1 MRSFTWTKLQ
11 FQMRFEIISLTGKY
25 SLHSP
30 SVVFY
35 MVEILCPHCE
45 EEIELDDDAYG
56 EFTCPHCDGEFEWG
70 EKPKARSKA
79 KTVSNSKP
87 MSGVKLG
94 SHALHAAG
102 GLMLF
107 IGMFSGWLTVGGFLD
122 ASPFG
127 MEASMFGFSASTGW
141 FSFFGD
147 DGDSVLAIFGII
159 FMLLAIVAIVSQIT
173 HLVFRYV
180 HHMSDAGKLEVSMQM
195 AYRSYEYRWHT
206 SLIALVCSI
215 AGVVIMEIGLII
227 AFGVELAFPRP
238 SLFGIFLLI
247 VLGGQFALM
256 NQELAEE

>member
-1 MRSFTWTKLQ
+1 
-11 FQMRFEIISLTGKY
+11 
-25 SLHSP
+25 
-30 SVVFY
+30 

-56 EFTCPHCDGEFEWG
+56 EFSCPYCDGEFEWG
-70 EKPKARSKA
+70 EEPKSKSKAR
-79 KTVSNSKP
+79 VSSAAEA
-87 MSGVKLG
+87 MSGVKAG
-94 SHALHAAG
+94 SHALHGAG
-102 GLMLF
+102 GVMLL

-141 FSFFGD
+141 FNFFGD
-147 DGDSVLAIFGII
+147 GGDSVLAIFGII
-159 FMLLAIVAIVSQIT
+159 FMLLAIAAIVSQIA

-180 HHMSDAGKLEVSMQM
+180 HHMSEAGKLEVSMQM
-195 AYRSYEYRWHT
+195 AFRSYQYRWHT

-215 AGVVIMEIGLII
+215 AGVVVMEIGLII

-238 SLFGIFLLI
+238 SLFGIFLLL
-247 VLGGQFALM
+247 VLGGQFIMM

>member
-1 MRSFTWTKLQ
+1 
-11 FQMRFEIISLTGKY
+11 
-25 SLHSP
+25 
-30 SVVFY
+30 

-56 EFTCPHCDGEFEWG
+56 EFSCPYCDGEFEWG
-70 EKPKARSKA
+70 EEPKSKVR
-79 KTVSNSKP
+79 VSSSSES
-87 MSGVKLG
+87 MSGIKAG
-94 SHALHAAG
+94 SHALHGAG
-102 GLMLF
+102 GVMLL

-141 FSFFGD
+141 FNFFGD
-147 DGDSVLAIFGII
+147 GGDSVLAIFGII
-159 FMLLAIVAIVSQIT
+159 FMLLAIVAIVSQIA

-180 HHMSDAGKLEVSMQM
+180 HHMSEAGKLEVSMQM
-195 AYRSYEYRWHT
+195 AFRSYQYRWHT

-215 AGVVIMEIGLII
+215 AGVVVMEIGLII

-238 SLFGIFLLI
+238 SLFGIFLLL
-247 VLGGQFALM
+247 VLGGQFVMM

>member
-1 MRSFTWTKLQ
+1 
-11 FQMRFEIISLTGKY
+11 
-25 SLHSP
+25 
-30 SVVFY
+30 

-45 EEIELDDDAYG
+45 EEIELEDDAYG

-127 MEASMFGFSASTGW
+127 MKASMFGFSASTGW

-195 AYRSYEYRWHT
+195 AYRSYQYRWHT

>member
-1 MRSFTWTKLQ
+1 MS
-11 FQMRFEIISLTGKY
+11 FEIISLTGKY

-195 AYRSYEYRWHT
+195 AYRSYQYRWHT

>member
-1 MRSFTWTKLQ
+1 
-11 FQMRFEIISLTGKY
+11 
-25 SLHSP
+25 
-30 SVVFY
+30 

-56 EFTCPHCDGEFEWG
+56 EFSCPYCEGEFEWG
-70 EKPKARSKA
+70 EEPNSKSKAR
-79 KTVSNSKP
+79 VSSGP
-87 MSGVKLG
+87 GTMSGVKAG
-94 SHALHAAG
+94 SHALHGAG
-102 GLMLF
+102 GVMLL

-141 FSFFGD
+141 FNFFGD
-147 DGDSVLAIFGII
+147 GGDSVLAIFGII
-159 FMLLAIVAIVSQIT
+159 FMLLAIVAIVSQIA

-180 HHMSDAGKLEVSMQM
+180 HHMSEAGKLEVSMQM
-195 AYRSYEYRWHT
+195 AFRSYQYRWHT

-215 AGVVIMEIGLII
+215 AGVVVMEIGLII

-238 SLFGIFLLI
+238 SLFGIFLLL
-247 VLGGQFALM
+247 VLGGQFVMM

>member
-1 MRSFTWTKLQ
+1 
-11 FQMRFEIISLTGKY
+11 
-25 SLHSP
+25 
-30 SVVFY
+30 

-45 EEIELDDDAYG
+45 EEIELEDDAYG

-180 HHMSDAGKLEVSMQM
+180 HHMSEAGKLEVSMQM
-195 AYRSYEYRWHT
+195 AYRSYQYRWHT

>member
-1 MRSFTWTKLQ
+1 
-11 FQMRFEIISLTGKY
+11 
-25 SLHSP
+25 
-30 SVVFY
+30 

-56 EFTCPHCDGEFEWG
+56 EFSCPYCGGEFEWG
-70 EKPKARSKA
+70 EAPKSKA
-79 KTVSNSKP
+79 GSDSASQP
-87 MSGVKLG
+87 MSGIKAG
-94 SHALHAAG
+94 SHALHGAG
-102 GLMLF
+102 GLMLV

-127 MEASMFGFSASTGW
+127 MKASMSGFSASTGW
-141 FSFFGD
+141 FNFFGD
-147 DGDSVLAIFGII
+147 GGDSVLAIFGII
-159 FMLLAIVAIVSQIT
+159 FMLLAIVAIASQIT

-195 AYRSYEYRWHT
+195 AYRSYQYRWHT

-215 AGVVIMEIGLII
+215 AGVVVMEIGLLI

-238 SLFGIFLLI
+238 SLFGIFLLL
-247 VLGGQFALM
+247 VLGGQFVLM

>member
-1 MRSFTWTKLQ
+1 
-11 FQMRFEIISLTGKY
+11 
-25 SLHSP
+25 
-30 SVVFY
+30 

-56 EFTCPHCDGEFEWG
+56 EFSCPYCDGEFEWG

-127 MEASMFGFSASTGW
+127 MKASMFGFSASTGW

-195 AYRSYEYRWHT
+195 AYRSYQYRWHT

>member
-1 MRSFTWTKLQ
+1 MPGQIF
-11 FQMRFEIISLTGKY
+11 F
-25 SLHSP
+25 
-30 SVVFY
+30 VVCQKHPR

-56 EFTCPHCDGEFEWG
+56 EFACPCCDGEFEWG

-79 KTVSNSKP
+79 KTVSNSEP

-107 IGMFSGWLTVGGFLD
+107 IGVFSGWVTVGGFLN

-127 MEASMFGFSASTGW
+127 MKASAFGFSASTGW

-147 DGDSVLAIFGII
+147 YGDPVLGIFGII

-195 AYRSYEYRWHT
+195 AYRSYQYRWHT
-206 SLIALVCSI
+206 SLISLVCSI

-227 AFGVELAFPRP
+227 TFGMELAFPRP

>member
-1 MRSFTWTKLQ
+1 
-11 FQMRFEIISLTGKY
+11 
-25 SLHSP
+25 
-30 SVVFY
+30 

-56 EFTCPHCDGEFEWG
+56 EFSCPYCDGEFEWG
-70 EKPKARSKA
+70 EEPKSK
-79 KTVSNSKP
+79 SKP
-87 MSGVKLG
+87 RASSTAGAMSGIKAG
-94 SHALHAAG
+94 SHALHGAG
-102 GLMLF
+102 GVMLL

-141 FSFFGD
+141 FNFFGD
-147 DGDSVLAIFGII
+147 GGDSVLAIFGII
-159 FMLLAIVAIVSQIT
+159 FMLLAIVAIVSQIA

-180 HHMSDAGKLEVSMQM
+180 HHMSEAGKLEVSMQM
-195 AYRSYEYRWHT
+195 AFRSYQYRWHT

-215 AGVVIMEIGLII
+215 AGVVVMEIGLII

-238 SLFGIFLLI
+238 SLFGIFLLL
-247 VLGGQFALM
+247 VLGGQFVMM

>member
-1 MRSFTWTKLQ
+1 
-11 FQMRFEIISLTGKY
+11 
-25 SLHSP
+25 
-30 SVVFY
+30 

-56 EFTCPHCDGEFEWG
+56 EFSCPYCDGEFEWG
-70 EKPKARSKA
+70 EEPKSKSKAR
-79 KTVSNSKP
+79 VSSAAGA
-87 MSGVKLG
+87 MSGVKAG
-94 SHALHAAG
+94 SHALHGAG
-102 GLMLF
+102 GVMLL

-141 FSFFGD
+141 FNFFGD
-147 DGDSVLAIFGII
+147 GGDSVLAIFGII
-159 FMLLAIVAIVSQIT
+159 FMLLAIAAIVSQIA

-180 HHMSDAGKLEVSMQM
+180 HHMSEAGKLEVSMQM
-195 AYRSYEYRWHT
+195 AFRSYQYRWHT

-215 AGVVIMEIGLII
+215 AGVVVMEIGLII

-238 SLFGIFLLI
+238 SLFGIFLLL
-247 VLGGQFALM
+247 VLGGQFVMM

>member
-1 MRSFTWTKLQ
+1 
-11 FQMRFEIISLTGKY
+11 
-25 SLHSP
+25 
-30 SVVFY
+30 

-56 EFTCPHCDGEFEWG
+56 EFSCPHCGGEFEWG
-70 EKPKARSKA
+70 DAPKSKVRA
-79 KTVSNSKP
+79 SSSSEP

-141 FSFFGD
+141 FNFFGD
-147 DGDSVLAIFGII
+147 GGDSVLAIFGII
-159 FMLLAIVAIVSQIT
+159 FMLLAIVAIVSQIA

-180 HHMSDAGKLEVSMQM
+180 HHMSEAGKLEVSMQM
-195 AYRSYEYRWHT
+195 AFRSYQYRWHT

-215 AGVVIMEIGLII
+215 AGVVVMEIGLII

-238 SLFGIFLLI
+238 SLFGIFLLL
-247 VLGGQFALM
+247 VLVGQFVMM

>member
-1 MRSFTWTKLQ
+1 
-11 FQMRFEIISLTGKY
+11 
-25 SLHSP
+25 
-30 SVVFY
+30 

-56 EFTCPHCDGEFEWG
+56 EFSCPHCDGEFEWG
-70 EKPKARSKA
+70 EKPKARVKSD
-79 KTVSNSKP
+79 SEP
-87 MSGVKLG
+87 MSGIKAG
-94 SHALHAAG
+94 SHALHGAG
-102 GLMLF
+102 GLMLI

-127 MEASMFGFSASTGW
+127 MKASLFGFSASTGW

-159 FMLLAIVAIVSQIT
+159 FMLLAIVAIASQII
-173 HLVFRYV
+173 HLVFRVV
-180 HHMSDAGKLEVSMQM
+180 HHLSEAGKLEVSMQM
-195 AYRSYEYRWHT
+195 AYRSYQYRWHT

-215 AGVVIMEIGLII
+215 AGVVVMEIGLII

-238 SLFGIFLLI
+238 SLFGILLLL
-247 VLGGQFALM
+247 VLGGQFVMM

>member
-1 MRSFTWTKLQ
+1 
-11 FQMRFEIISLTGKY
+11 
-25 SLHSP
+25 
-30 SVVFY
+30 

-195 AYRSYEYRWHT
+195 AYRSYQYRWHT

-215 AGVVIMEIGLII
+215 AGVVVMEIGLII

-238 SLFGIFLLI
+238 SLFGIFLLL
-247 VLGGQFALM
+247 VLGGQFVMM

>member
-1 MRSFTWTKLQ
+1 
-11 FQMRFEIISLTGKY
+11 
-25 SLHSP
+25 
-30 SVVFY
+30 

-56 EFTCPHCDGEFEWG
+56 EFSCPYCDGEFEWG
-70 EKPKARSKA
+70 EAPKSKVR
-79 KTVSNSKP
+79 VSSSSES
-87 MSGVKLG
+87 MSGIKAG
-94 SHALHAAG
+94 SHALHGAG
-102 GLMLF
+102 GVMLL

-141 FSFFGD
+141 FNFFGD
-147 DGDSVLAIFGII
+147 GGDSVLAIFGII
-159 FMLLAIVAIVSQIT
+159 FMLLAIVAIVSQIA

-180 HHMSDAGKLEVSMQM
+180 HHMSEAGKLEVSMQM
-195 AYRSYEYRWHT
+195 AFRSYQYRWHT

-215 AGVVIMEIGLII
+215 AGVVVMEIGLII

-238 SLFGIFLLI
+238 SLFGIFLLL
-247 VLGGQFALM
+247 VLGGQFVMM

>member
-1 MRSFTWTKLQ
+1 
-11 FQMRFEIISLTGKY
+11 
-25 SLHSP
+25 
-30 SVVFY
+30 

-195 AYRSYEYRWHT
+195 AYRSYQYRWHT